1 MCVCGV
7 CVCVLVNEYMCVC
20 VIVSVHMSNYRVRMF
35 LLISLQTN
43 YCVVTSYVF
52 CINARVEELSEKQLM
67 LFLYSVHFQYIS
79 IV

>member
-1 MCVCGV
+1 
-7 CVCVLVNEYMCVC
+7 MCVC

-43 YCVVTSYVF
+43 YCVVTSFVF
-52 CINARVEELSEKQLM
+52 CINARVEELSKKQLM